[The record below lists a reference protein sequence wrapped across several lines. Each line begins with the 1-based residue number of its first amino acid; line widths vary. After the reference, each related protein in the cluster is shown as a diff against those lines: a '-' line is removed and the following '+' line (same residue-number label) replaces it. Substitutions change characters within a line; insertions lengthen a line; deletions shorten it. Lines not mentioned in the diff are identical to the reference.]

1 MADNLLEL
9 EAAVKQLPGV
19 LECVILAAPDG
30 GPSEIHAFVDAGVE
44 RAPVERTIARSLE
57 EDARDRPRPGIFV
70 FELDAQAP
78 VGDRRSLERAAE
90 LAGQDARAR
99 PVATPASN
107 DSEEG
112 AIRPPSRRPVVSSV
126 ALTSSSGTAQSR
138 VALKLE
144 EAEIVGKAEGEKT
157 EHGLSV
163 IGQAT
168 LDAAEKLSG
177 VEFKL
182 RGASLIDLLGR
193 QVVLVLV
200 SMGDGQDNVGA
211 ALVRGG
217 PVTEAAVR
225 ATLAA
230 VNRRLSRELS

>member
-1 MADNLLEL
+1 MPENLLEL
-9 EAAVKQLPGV
+9 EAAVKRMPGV
-19 LECVILAAPDG
+19 LGCVILAGADG
-30 GPSEIHAFVDAGVE
+30 RPSEIHAFVDAGVE
-44 RAPVERTIARSLE
+44 RAPVERTIADELAE
-57 EDARDRPRPGIFV
+57 VVGPPPGIFV

-90 LAGQDARAR
+90 LAERDARSR
-99 PVATPASN
+99 PV
-107 DSEEG
+107 SEEPPN
-112 AIRPPSRRPVVSSV
+112 AEPDPFLPRPRRPVVSSV
-126 ALTSSSGTAQSR
+126 ALTSSSGSAQSR

-157 EHGLSV
+157 EHGLSL

-168 LDAAEKLSG
+168 LDAAEKLTG
-177 VEFKL
+177 GAGFKL
-182 RGASLIDLLGR
+182 RGASLVDLLGR

-200 SMGDGQDNVGA
+200 GMADGQDNVGA

-230 VNRRLSRELS
+230 VNRRLSKELA